1 MTVRDTQKSEPDLA
15 SPDVRF
21 AAVREELRR
30 DVAEAD
36 ARDVLT
42 ALVDALD
49 RYQRKAPLRLPTR

>member
-1 MTVRDTQKSEPDLA
+1 MTARDSQKPEPEHA
-15 SPDVRF
+15 APDVRF

-36 ARDVLT
+36 AREVLT

-49 RYQRKAPLRLPTR
+49 RYQRRGPLSISTP